1 MKKTTYFLISSG
13 SLLVFYI
20 LCTLYVDAN
29 NLAYSAYEVTPLII
43 YSSLRDIGVCI
54 YLFIVASF
62 RPKPT
67 QMKDMVW
74 LLPHLL
80 FLGVSTH
87 LFFFNIWNVSISNY
101 LLIVYMNIDLWL
113 VAFYFLL
120 IICIY
125 DVFKII
131 RKQRGL

>member
-13 SLLVFYI
+13 FLLVFYI

-29 NLAYSAYEVTPLII
+29 NLAYSTYDVTPLII
-43 YSSLRDIGVCI
+43 YSSLRDIGLCI
-54 YLFIVASF
+54 YLFVVALF

-67 QMKDMVW
+67 HMKDMVW
-74 LLPHLL
+74 FFPHLL

-87 LFFFNIWNVSISNY
+87 LFFFNIWNESISNY
-101 LLIVYMNIDLWL
+101 LLIVYTNIDLWL

-120 IICIY
+120 IIFIY